1 MRRSLSFLLAVLMVV
16 SLLPVGAAATEA
28 EVLFSGTN
36 VAASPSAPA
45 THTWTAAAN
54 GTLSVTV
61 SGTPGWR
68 FKILTSGGDTLGLPK
83 SNSSGAE
90 KTNTFALT
98 AGETYTFSATGYA
111 DWEEAA
117 GTLTYTLRF
126 VADEPDAPVEK
137 DAYAISATTLTVGQ
151 NTVAALDTAYTTIF
165 EFEPTETAVYTI
177 STSAGTI
184 GIWGHTKSYLN
195 DPKSTAT
202 SVEWT
207 CTGVGQSAFLGITGV
222 EGNVTVTVEKTGSY
236 EVVEIPVVPYENKAV
251 LTPFEKPADA
261 TWTGYVDVYGETHTA
276 VLGSDG
282 YYHLDSVDGDILVVN
297 LKYQDIILSAA
308 LKSDRP
314 VMYAYMTDEDGNQ
327 FKYDIGN
334 ALLEYEAVM
343 DANGNYPLTEDLLL
357 FYQVYAMQ
365 AGTFTFHLSGNYNEE
380 CVWMYCMRTMHL
392 AEAPQP
398 SEPEPS
404 EPETSEPEVTEP
416 ETSEPEVTEPEVTEP
431 EPSEPEVTEPS
442 VPSEPVDGEVVLNES
457 VTADSSEKYVYSYK
471 PTEDGTLTITVGDGT
486 TNWTADVVYFAGLS
500 MKTVASASGTAAATF
515 TAEVTAGTTYRIR
528 VYKTTGG
535 ALTATPVTAVFKAA
549 GGTEPEQP
557 TEPEVTKDAYA
568 VSTTKLAV
576 GDNAVSMID
585 TAEATIFKFTP
596 SATGKYTITAPAG
609 TYIGIWGYSTAYL
622 NNPNSTSNILE
633 WECTNVGPSI
643 FVGVLGAEGNISVN
657 VVLSTAEPD
666 PSEPGTDPSEPE
678 VTEPESS
685 EPESSEP
692 ESSEPEVVKDAY
704 AVSTTLLAVGDNTV
718 SMIDTAE
725 ATIFR
730 FRPTEAG
737 KYTVTSPAGT
747 TIGIWGYSTAYL
759 NNPNSTSNTL
769 EWECTS
775 VGQSIYVGVVG
786 AEGNV
791 LVTVETVAEETEP
804 SESTEPSEP
813 SEPSEPETEPTTPS
827 VPDTPDTDVPAG
839 TYYSITVDGTTTYYS
854 STNAATLNAALKKIT
869 GTGYLKFY
877 QDMELGTNG
886 TLDVYNGN
894 ITIDL
899 NGCTITGSFGGAG
912 ALYVDGGV
920 VTLMDTSA
928 EGDGLIQNAMANGHG
943 IEIYQTAGSS
953 VTMLSGNVSGG
964 ANAAGVKVWANATF
978 NMEGGKVTGGNYG
991 MNALAGS
998 NVTVSGGFLV
1008 NTKAVLAYPL
1018 YAVGTSTVSVTG
1030 GYFSGGAVYG
1040 VGLNGAI
1047 SGGYFVKSVNA
1058 AYLAADCELQNND
1071 DATYLYKVYNPNA
1084 QPEEPKTPVA
1094 QVGDTQYTSLQ
1105 EALDAAGEN
1114 GLVVLVGNIEENAE
1128 VKTDLY
1134 LDLNGFSI
1142 TGTVTVAEGAT
1153 LYGVDSTTNDYD
1165 CSDGYGS
1172 IAEVSGNVALHHK
1185 TAATGALGSVL
1196 RYLTYT
1202 DPETGAVSF
1211 HRIYLGI
1218 TRVTLRPGKSGVGYK
1233 AIFGGDEIVKSMLSE
1248 TAAFGY
1254 TLQLE
1259 GQQNAKT
1266 CSGVREDFVTG
1277 NAGTP
1282 VSLVISNYDMA
1293 YAENTISAYV
1303 TLTLTDG
1310 TVITSS
1316 SYEFS
1321 LKSILHKLN
1330 EQSEP
1335 FTQGQQEGLKTMI
1348 SSIADKLNAWG
1359 FTKLYDIVTAV
1370 TEEEN

>member
-1 MRRSLSFLLAVLMVV
+1 MRRSLSFLLAVLMVL
-16 SLLPVGAAATEA
+16 SLLPVGAVATEA

-45 THTWTAAAN
+45 THTWTAEAN

-90 KTNTFALT
+90 RTNTFDLT
-98 AGETYTFSATGYA
+98 VGETYTFSATGYA

-117 GTLTYTLRF
+117 GTISYTLSF

-137 DAYAISATTLTVGQ
+137 VAYEISATTLTVGE
-151 NTVAALDTAYTTIF
+151 NAVATLDTAYTTIF

-207 CTGVGQSAFLGITGV
+207 CTGVGQSAYLGITGV
-222 EGNVTVTVEKTGSY
+222 EGNVTVTVEKTGDY
-236 EVVEIPVVPYENKAV
+236 EVVVIPIVPYENKAT
-251 LTPFEKPADA
+251 LTPFEKPEGA

-276 VLGSDG
+276 VLGDDG

-297 LKYQDIILSAA
+297 LKYQDIILSNA

-314 VMYAYMTDEDGNQ
+314 VMYAYMTNEDGSQ

-334 ALLEYEAVM
+334 AILEYEAVM

-392 AEAPQP
+392 E
-398 SEPEPS
+398 
-404 EPETSEPEVTEP
+404 ETA
-416 ETSEPEVTEPEVTEP
+416 EPEVTEPEVTEP
-431 EPSEPEVTEPS
+431 EVTEPEVTEPEVTEPEVTEPEGTEPS
-442 VPSEPVDGEVVLNES
+442 VPSEPVDGEVILNES
-457 VTADSSEKYVYSYK
+457 VTTASGEKYVYSYK
-471 PTEDGTLTITVGDGT
+471 PTEDGTLIITVGDGT
-486 TNWTADVVYFAGLS
+486 TSWTADVVYFEGVS
-500 MKTVASASGTAAATF
+500 MKTLASSSGTAAGTF
-515 TAEVTAGTTYRIR
+515 TAEVTGGTTYRIR
-528 VYKTTGG
+528 VYKSSGS
-535 ALTATPVTAVFKAA
+535 LTATPVTVVFKAA
-549 GGTEPEQP
+549 GGTDPEQP
-557 TEPEVTKDAYA
+557 TEPEVTKDPYA
-568 VSTTKLAV
+568 VSTTKLTV
-576 GDNAVSMID
+576 GDNNVSMTD

-622 NNPNSTSNILE
+622 VNPNSTSNTLE
-633 WECTNVGPSI
+633 WECANVGPSI
-643 FVGVLGAEGNISVN
+643 FVGILGAEGDILVN
-657 VVLSTAEPD
+657 VATSTVEPD
-666 PSEPGTDPSEPE
+666 PSEPTDPTDP
-678 VTEPESS
+678 S

-704 AVSTTLLAVGDNTV
+704 AVSTTKLTVGDNTV
-718 SMIDTAE
+718 SMIGTAE
-725 ATIFR
+725 ATIFK
-730 FRPTEAG
+730 FTPTETG
-737 KYTVTSPAGT
+737 KYTVTAPAGT
-747 TIGIWGYSTAYL
+747 NIGIWGYSTAYL
-759 NNPNSTSNTL
+759 VNPNSTSNTL
-769 EWECTS
+769 EWECAN
-775 VGQSIYVGVVG
+775 VGPSIFVGILG
-786 AEGNV
+786 AEGSI
-791 LVTVETVAEETEP
+791 LVTVEQATEETEP

-813 SEPSEPETEPTTPS
+813 ESSEPETEATTPS
-827 VPDTPDTDVPAG
+827 VPEIPDEDVPTG

-854 STNAATLNAALKKIT
+854 STSATTLNSALKKIT

-877 QDMELGTNG
+877 QDMNLGSNG
-886 TLDVYNGN
+886 TLDIYNGN

-920 VTLMDTSA
+920 VILMDTSA
-928 EGDGLIQNAMANGHG
+928 EGNGLIQNANASGYG
-943 IEIYQTAGSS
+943 IEIYQTAVSA
-953 VTMLSGNVSGG
+953 VTMLSGNVSGPHT
-964 ANAAGVKVWANATF
+964 GVKVWESAVFT
-978 NMEGGKVTGGNYG
+978 MEGGQITGGNYG
-991 MNALAGS
+991 IYARTTSTL
-998 NVTVSGGFLV
+998 TISGGYV
-1008 NTKAVLAYPL
+1008 SNTKTGITNSVMAA
-1018 YAVGTSTVSVTG
+1018 SDSIVSITG
-1030 GYFSGGAVYG
+1030 GYFSGAAVGGSGLTG
-1040 VGLNGAI
+1040 VI
-1047 SGGYFVKSVNA
+1047 SGGYFAKNVNSN
-1058 AYLAADCELQNND
+1058 YLAADCELQDND

-1084 QPEEPKTPVA
+1084 QPEEPKAPVA

-1114 GLVVLVGNIEENAE
+1114 GLVVLVGNVDESVEI
-1128 VKTDLY
+1128 KTDLY

-1142 TGTVTVAEGAT
+1142 TGTVTVAEGMT

-1165 CSDGYGS
+1165 CSDGYGT
-1172 IAEVSGNVALHHK
+1172 IAAISGNVALHHK

-1218 TRVTLRPGKSGVGYK
+1218 TKVTLCPGKSGVGYK
-1233 AIFGGDEIVKSMLSE
+1233 AVFGGDEIVKSMLSE
-1248 TAAFGY
+1248 TAAYGY

-1259 GQQNAKT
+1259 DQEKAVT
-1266 CSGVREDFVTG
+1266 CSGAKENFVTG

-1282 VSLVISNYDMA
+1282 VSLVISNYDMS
-1293 YAENTISAYV
+1293 YAEKKITAWV

-1316 SYEFS
+1316 SYEFTF
-1321 LKSILHKLN
+1321 KDILEKLN
-1330 EQSEP
+1330 AKSESY
-1335 FTQGQQEGLKTMI
+1335 TQGQMEGLKSMI
-1348 SSIADKLNAWG
+1348 SGIADKLNDWG